1 MPIISINNDKCK
13 HCNTCI
19 RVCPVK
25 AIQHDQANDNI
36 IIDNDRCIACGNCFV
51 QCNTGAIE
59 YQKEIDTVK
68 SFIDSEQ
75 TVAAI
80 VAPSIAAEFSD
91 VTDYR
96 NFVGMIRSLGFNFV
110 HEVSFGVDLIA
121 AKYKEYIQK
130 SKGKYYISSFCPP
143 VREYIK
149 KFQPK
154 LIDSL
159 VPLVSPMIAT
169 ALVIKKIHKNNT
181 KIVYIGPCIGQKL
194 EIQQLGKK
202 SPIDA
207 VLGFYEL
214 REMLTAVNM
223 TENTVEFSEFDP
235 PHGYKGSLYPI
246 LRGILQAGN
255 IDDNLTDNQI
265 ISVEGKA
272 ILKKAID
279 DFSEIP
285 TIKHHI
291 NQFYCEGCAM
301 GPLITRKSTRKLQR
315 NTLVT
320 NYSRKRTGLL
330 DKKIWEKNIKTY
342 ESLDFTRKFEI
353 DDQRIDLPE
362 KHKIDDVLILLGK
375 DKPMD
380 LDCGSCGYDTCYD
393 FSVDVAKGLT
403 KPEMCVVFS
412 TRNRQEYI
420 QKLQSSNRQLAKTQ
434 DALQKS
440 EIKAKEEHEA
450 VKEAMQMTTSVM
462 QKLPSGVVIVDKDL
476 RIIQSN
482 NRFINILGEDARA
495 INDVIPGLQ
504 TADLQSLLPFQITN
518 LFKYV
523 LEQNKPIQ
531 NKDIALENNLLN
543 ISIFA
548 IKRKEIIGAIIRD
561 LHEPAIRQEEVITR
575 VREVIDKNLEM
586 VQKIGFLLGEGAS
599 ETEQML
605 NTIIE
610 SFAKERKNKE
620 E

>member
-1 MPIISINNDKCK
+1 MPIIRINNDKCNE
-13 HCNTCI
+13 CNTCVK
-19 RVCPVK
+19 VCPVQ
-25 AIQHDQANDNI
+25 AIQFNNDNETLS
-36 IIDNDRCIACGNCFV
+36 IDNNRCIACGNCFV
-51 QCNTGAIE
+51 QCNAGAIE
-59 YQKEIDTVK
+59 YQKDIDTVK
-68 SFIDSEQ
+68 SFIESKQ

-80 VAPSIAAEFSD
+80 VAPSIAAEFPD

-110 HEVSFGVDLIA
+110 HEVSFGVDLVA
-121 AKYKEYIQK
+121 SKYKDYIQK

-143 VREYIK
+143 VREYIR

-159 VPLVSPMIAT
+159 LPLASPMIAT
-169 ALVIKKIHKNNT
+169 ALVIKKLHEKNT

-194 EIQQLGKK
+194 EIEQLGKD

-207 VLGFYEL
+207 VLGFFEL
-214 REMLTAVNM
+214 REMFTAVNM

-235 PHGYKGSLYPI
+235 PHGYKGSFYPI
-246 LRGILQAGN
+246 LRGVLQAGN
-255 IDDNLTDNQI
+255 IDDNFTENQI
-265 ISVEGKA
+265 MSVEGKA
-272 ILKKAID
+272 IFRKAID
-279 DFSEIP
+279 DFSDIP

-301 GPLITRKSTRKLQR
+301 GPLTTQKSIRKLQR
-315 NTLVT
+315 NSLVI
-320 NYSRKRTGLL
+320 NYAKKRIELL
-330 DKKIWEKNIKTY
+330 DKKTWEKNMKTY
-342 ESLDFTRKFEI
+342 EALDFTRKFEI
-353 DDQRIDLPE
+353 DDQKLPMPE
-362 KHKIDDVLILLGK
+362 KHKIEDVLSLLGK

-380 LDCGSCGYDTCYD
+380 LDCGACGYDTCYE
-393 FSVDVAKGLT
+393 FAVDVAKGLT

-420 QKLQSSNRQLAKTQ
+420 RKLQSSNRQLAKTQ

-450 VKEAMQMTTSVM
+450 VREAMQMTTSVM

-482 NRFINILGEDARA
+482 NRFVNILGEDARA

-531 NKDIALENNLLN
+531 NKDIALEDNLLN

-548 IKRKEIIGAIIRD
+548 IKRKEIVGAIIRD
-561 LHEPAIRQEEVITR
+561 LHEPAVRQEEVITR

-610 SFAKERKNKE
+610 SFAKERKNDE